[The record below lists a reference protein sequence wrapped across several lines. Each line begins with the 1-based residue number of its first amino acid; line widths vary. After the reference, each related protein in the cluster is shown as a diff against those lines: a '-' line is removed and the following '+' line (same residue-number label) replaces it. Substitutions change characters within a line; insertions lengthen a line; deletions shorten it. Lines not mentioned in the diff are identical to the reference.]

1 MPGVV
6 GERVGNTILE
16 VRPTLEGSNQLYRP
30 GNRSLSPRG
39 QSVVARRVRTVHQSA
54 AVPQVT
60 ALRRFPF
67 FLNFL
72 IFHKSKKY

>member
-16 VRPTLEGSNQLYRP
+16 VRPTLECLNQLYRP
-30 GNRSLSPRG
+30 GIRSVSPRG

-67 FLNFL
+67 FFE
-72 IFHKSKKY
+72 FFDFS